1 MAIKAQNQV
10 TILDITDA
18 YSVVLSNESQTFME
32 TAEDSGTAA
41 QNATTTV
48 YSFRGS
54 TNVYAA
60 VINDITDANG
70 VKVNKNRT
78 KAQDLVLTINI
89 PSGLKASGSI
99 DIPIVLYE
107 NNSPA
112 TAAATDTDSL
122 VTITKTFS
130 YSVARFGQ
138 TGSGGVSPTIYSLE
152 CDNTLF
158 NFSNTNKAFTVPST
172 ITVTASSKTGNSTP
186 TTYSE
191 GTITVTGHKS
201 TGNPIT
207 IGSNNSSVTIT
218 PHVTDGEPTYLYYK
232 ATLTVGS
239 TVVDTQ
245 TIGIT
250 RDGANGQNAYNIDI
264 TSTQGFIF
272 KNSAI
277 ATALTA
283 HVYSGGTEL
292 QSSDLASLSIGVKW
306 YLNGTVIPASSTS
319 LSNNGL
325 TYTIEAGDITDRAD
339 IIAKLEDITQGS

>member
-1 MAIKAQNQV
+1 MGIKAQNQV
-10 TILDITDA
+10 TIIDITDA

-32 TAEDSGTAA
+32 TAQGSGTAA
-41 QNATTTV
+41 QSATTTV

-89 PSGLKASGSI
+89 PSGLTTSGSI
-99 DIPIVLYE
+99 NIPIVLYE
-107 NNSPA
+107 TNSPA
-112 TAAATDTDSL
+112 TATASDTDSL
-122 VTITKTFS
+122 VTIEKTFS

-138 TGSGGVSPTIYSLE
+138 TGPGGTSPTIYSLE

-158 NFSNTNKAFTVPST
+158 NFSNTNKAFTAPST
-172 ITVTASSKTGNSTP
+172 ITVAASSKTGDSTP
-186 TTYSE
+186 ASYSG

-201 TGNPIT
+201 TGNPVT
-207 IGSNNSSVTIT
+207 IGTNSTSVQIT
-218 PHVTDGEPTYLYYK
+218 PHVTNGEPTYLYYK

-239 TVVDTQ
+239 TIVDTQ

-292 QSSDLASLSIGVKW
+292 QSSDLTSLSIGIKW
-306 YLNGTVIPASSTS
+306 YLNGTVIPASSAS

-325 TYTIEAGDITDRAD
+325 TYTINSGDVIDSAN
-339 IIAKLEDITQGS
+339 IVAKLEDIVQNS

>member
-1 MAIKAQNQV
+1 MGVKAQNQV
-10 TILDITDA
+10 TIIDITDA

-60 VINDITDANG
+60 VINDITDTNG

-89 PSGLKASGSI
+89 PSGLKVSGSI

-112 TAAATDTDSL
+112 TAAAADTDSL

-138 TGSGGVSPTIYSLE
+138 TGGPGYSPTIYSLE
-152 CDNTLF
+152 CNNTLF
-158 NFSNTNKAFTVPST
+158 NFSNTDKAFTAPST

-186 TTYSE
+186 TSYSG

-201 TGNPIT
+201 TGNPAT
-207 IGSNNSSVTIT
+207 IGTNSTSVQIT
-218 PHVTDGEPTYLYYK
+218 PHVTNGEPTYLYYK

-250 RDGANGQNAYNIDI
+250 RDGANGENAYAIDI
-264 TSTQGFIF
+264 TSSNGLVF
-272 KNSAI
+272 KNADI
-277 ATALTA
+277 ATTLTA

-292 QSSDLASLSIGVKW
+292 TPYTAVTALGMYINWYNGNTGV
-306 YLNGTVIPASSTS
+306 GTGA
-319 LSNNGL
+319 
-325 TYTIEAGDITDRAD
+325 TYTISAGDVQSLVTIM
-339 IIAKLEDITQGS
+339 AKLEDTQWSSNS